1 MAADIPLFER
11 VVRDAFSQR
20 RKTLRNGLKRVMQEF
35 GVSDLPV
42 DLGLRPENLSL
53 ADYVNL
59 CNALIRQK
67 AADDQ

>member
-1 MAADIPLFER
+1 
-11 VVRDAFSQR
+11 VRDAFSQR

-35 GVSDLPV
+35 GVNDLPV

-59 CNALIRQK
+59 SNALIRQK
-67 AADDQ
+67 AADDK